1 MTETRTQHIFTIRIS
16 NKSINIYDLIVELW
30 YDTMNKVKK
39 EIEME
44 KELLQELKD
53 EIQLFKEQTEKF
65 VNKEISV
72 KDFKGF
78 SGGFGSYAQRG
89 AQTFMLRL
97 RMNQGVMSKDKL
109 GFICKVCKEH
119 NVQKAHI
126 TTCQTIQLHDL
137 NSTCVPNIM
146 EEALDHGIVT
156 RGGGGDFPRN
166 VMCSPLSGV
175 DPMEVFDVRPY
186 AEAVGDYLLSIVN
199 KYSLPRKLKVAF
211 SNSPRNETHANFRDL
226 GFIANEDHTFDVYCA
241 GGLGNNPK
249 MGVKVGDHVDP
260 KYILYYVSTMVLL
273 FMEYGNYENRAKA
286 RTRYMQD
293 TLGIEGL
300 QREFSIKVARAIEG
314 QNHDLMI
321 EDPVI
326 IKTGKSKSFDDSRIF
341 VQKQQG
347 LYAVT
352 YHPIA
357 GTLHPEKLE
366 ALYEL
371 IKDMEEVSIR
381 ICPQQGMYIINL
393 NAEEAQRVLEFT
405 KDGAA
410 NDFEASVACIGATTC
425 QVGLRDSQG
434 ALQTA
439 IQALR
444 DRRINTN
451 RLPRCFFSGC
461 TSSCGT
467 NQIGAL
473 GFQGSVK
480 LVDKKPLP
488 AFQLSILGNDH
499 ENNTLFGERAG
510 VILETDI
517 SDFLEDLAN
526 SLNTAQ
532 MPFEIWALH
541 HKDTFQEILQK
552 YL

>member
-1 MTETRTQHIFTIRIS
+1 
-16 NKSINIYDLIVELW
+16 
-30 YDTMNKVKK
+30 
-39 EIEME
+39 ME

-65 VNKEISV
+65 VNKELSV
-72 KDFKGF
+72 KEFKGF

-89 AQTFMLRL
+89 AETFMLRL

-109 GFICKVCKEH
+109 AFICKVCKEH
-119 NVQKAHI
+119 QVQKAHL

-137 NSTCVPNIM
+137 ASTSVPGIM

-226 GFIANEDHTFDVYCA
+226 GFIAKDDHTFDVYCA

-249 MGVKVGDHVDP
+249 MGVKVGSHVDP

-273 FMEYGNYENRAKA
+273 FMEHGNYENRAKA
-286 RTRYMQD
+286 RTRYLQD

-300 QREFSIKVARAIEG
+300 QKEFAIKVARAIEG
-314 QNHDLMI
+314 QNHDLI
-321 EDPVI
+321 VETPVI
-326 IKTGKSKSFDDSRIF
+326 TKTGTQAAIKHPRIF
-341 VQKQQG
+341 PQKQQG
-347 LYAVT
+347 LYAVK
-352 YHPIA
+352 YHPVA
-357 GTLHPEKLE
+357 GTLHPDKLQ
-366 ALYEL
+366 ALYDL

-381 ICPQQGMYIINL
+381 ICPQQGMYILHL
-393 NAEEAQRVLEFT
+393 NAEEAQKVLDFT

-439 IQALR
+439 IQTLR
-444 DRRINTN
+444 DRKINTD

-480 LVDKKPLP
+480 LIDKKPQP
-488 AFQLSILGNDH
+488 AFQLSILGNDRL
-499 ENNTLFGERAG
+499 TDTIFGERAG
-510 VILETDI
+510 VILESDI
-517 SDFLEDLAN
+517 PVFLEELAN
-526 SLNTAQ
+526 SLNAAQ
-532 MPFEIWALH
+532 MPFDMWAVND
-541 HKDTFQEILQK
+541 KDAFQQLLSK